1 MGQLSTIQSNS
12 TFEDFQ
18 LEAKQSYNILKGPFS
33 CIDCFETNMYYLQL
47 HLQLTESSEAHMK
60 TEMNLLTNMKQPC
73 KGDKLK
79 NVNVWDP
86 RYILLNKEI
95 SNIVD
100 LISSRALE
108 MGLLFAI
115 WSYCIIVD
123 FRLDA
128 KRTNSVLRGPF
139 SRINCFETNVGHL
152 QPTRVSCVRKKTQK
166 NIESFSFKFDNVRSN
181 I

>member
-1 MGQLSTIQSNS
+1 
-12 TFEDFQ
+12 
-18 LEAKQSYNILKGPFS
+18 
-33 CIDCFETNMYYLQL
+33 
-47 HLQLTESSEAHMK
+47 
-60 TEMNLLTNMKQPC
+60 
-73 KGDKLK
+73 
-79 NVNVWDP
+79 
-86 RYILLNKEI
+86 
-95 SNIVD
+95 
-100 LISSRALE
+100 

-166 NIESFSFKFDNVRSN
+166 NIESFSFKFDNVRLKLKSTEDL
-181 I
+181 IETTICIFQFLSD